1 MKRIVRSAMAD
12 LMPSGG
18 PVPGILDA
26 GWDEFVDRYRRE
38 VSRPVWAGVV
48 LGSVVYTISPILT
61 VRRPVPSFALSPELR
76 DLHAEKITSHPI
88 YLVRQAVFLLK
99 LSAGFAWGADPA
111 VRRQMNLDPYGKDP
125 GSWRE

>member
-18 PVPGILDA
+18 PVPGVLDV
-26 GWDEFVDRYRRE
+26 GWDTFVDRYRQE
-38 VSRPVWAGVV
+38 VTRPVWAGVV
-48 LGSVVYTISPILT
+48 LGSVVYTLSPVLT
-61 VRRPVPSFALSPELR
+61 VGRPVPSFALSPALR
-76 DLHAEKITSHPI
+76 NEHANRITSHRI

-111 VRRQMNLDPYGKDP
+111 VRRSLNLEPYGADP